1 MDGDAPRVGSAV
13 DQRPARRTG
22 PVIEHGRCYGSTDVP
37 LDERTF
43 AAELPEIARL
53 LPDDALIVSSPLA
66 RCRRLADAL
75 NTRRGR
81 GEVLIDR
88 ALRERSYGDWEGTRW
103 DDIARAQIDAW
114 RDNFLDYAPPRGES
128 VLALQTRVVAAAQ
141 RWSSAHATA
150 LIVVAHAGPLAVLRA
165 LLRRESLGVDAM
177 QSTLPCGSILEFRLG
192 VAASE
197 IRLR

>member
-1 MDGDAPRVGSAV
+1 MDFERILLLRHTV
-13 DQRPARRTG
+13 PA
-22 PVIEHGRCYGSTDVP
+22 IEPGRCYGSTDVP

-114 RDNFLDYAPPRGES
+114 RDNFLDYAPPHGES
-128 VLALQTRVVAAAQ
+128 VLALQTRVRNQSKNFPDADRRAL
-141 RWSSAHATA
+141 A
-150 LIVVAHAGPLAVLRA
+150 LIDAFDTYKNPKAPA
-165 LLRRESLGVDAM
+165 LFYRFLLYLHCV
-177 QSTLPCGSILEFRLG
+177 Q
-192 VAASE
+192 
-197 IRLR
+197 

>member
-1 MDGDAPRVGSAV
+1 MDFERIYLLRHTAPA
-13 DQRPARRTG
+13 
-22 PVIEHGRCYGSTDVP
+22 IEPGRCYGSTDVP
-37 LDERTF
+37 LDEHTF

-53 LPDDALIVSSPLA
+53 LPEDALLVSSPLA
-66 RCRRLADAL
+66 RCRRLADAI
-75 NTRRGR
+75 NTRRGH
-81 GEVLIDR
+81 GEVLIDH
-88 ALRERSYGDWEGTRW
+88 ALRERSYGNWEGMRW

-141 RWSSAHATA
+141 QWSAAHGTA

-165 LLRRESLGVDAM
+165 LLRRENLGVESV
-177 QSTLPCGSILEFRLG
+177 QSALPCGSILEIRLG